1 MSKWVFA
8 KLHFDTHSPCEIH
21 FFKFYKSQKEFRLG
35 STPIGFDEPKAIKLP
50 RSKKRKKE
58 SVQMNLV
65 HPPDNIF
72 RKINLSTSPHSN
84 VVKSSSLCVCCSAGG
99 STLTFSGFIARLW
112 LVQ

>member
-21 FFKFYKSQKEFRLG
+21 FFKFYKKPERISVRINTNRVRPTQSNKVTE
-35 STPIGFDEPKAIKLP
+35 I
-50 RSKKRKKE
+50 KKE

-65 HPPDNIF
+65 HPPNNIF
-72 RKINLSTSPHSN
+72 REINLSTSPHSN